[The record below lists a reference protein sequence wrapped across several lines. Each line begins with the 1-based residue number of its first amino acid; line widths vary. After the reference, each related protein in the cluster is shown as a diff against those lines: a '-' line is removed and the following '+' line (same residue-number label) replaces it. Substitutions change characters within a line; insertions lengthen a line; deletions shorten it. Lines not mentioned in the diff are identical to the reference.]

1 MIVMQKRGMTK
12 DIFFKGMEI
21 NKTETVV
28 KYSL

>member
-12 DIFFKGMEI
+12 HNFFKGIQI